1 MTTIQARR
9 RLIVVLLL
17 CVALAGGIVRHF
29 AERGTTLRDVS
40 SLLMMLWLPVIGSVV
55 GWFYK
60 KMVEARQRR
69 REAAEPAAPPTF
81 DGRTE
86 FKPQLLVEFTLRP
99 TTVPAEDGPLPAGE
113 HRCAL
118 VVDNQGFSARWGVAV
133 GQIVRRGERHQ
144 TEVEFLAP
152 DVALPRFTADTPFRM
167 LVGKA
172 FVADGKVVR
181 AL

>member
-1 MTTIQARR
+1 MTPIQARR

-17 CVALAGGIVRHF
+17 CVALGGGIVRHF

-60 KMVEARQRR
+60 KLHEARQRR
-69 REAAEPAAPPTF
+69 REAAEPPPPPTF

-86 FKPQLLVEFTLRP
+86 FKPQLLVEFTVRP

-133 GQIVRRGERHQ
+133 GQIVRRGQAHQ

-181 AL
+181 TL